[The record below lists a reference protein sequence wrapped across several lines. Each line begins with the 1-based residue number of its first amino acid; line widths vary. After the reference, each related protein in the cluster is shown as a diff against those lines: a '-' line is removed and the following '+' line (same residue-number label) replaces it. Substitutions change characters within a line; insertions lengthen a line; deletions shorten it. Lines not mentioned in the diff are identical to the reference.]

1 MKRNFTL
8 VELLVVTVII
18 GIIVGAVVPAFTRL
32 MTGNAVSYGL
42 RMTTSQLNMARTEA
56 CARRK
61 YVAVVILDKASNAAS
76 GAYLP
81 ESGTNVGYC
90 CAFRSCYVTKS
101 VSGGSASYTFEKWVP
116 GTKWEYLPKGAY
128 FRADTVLPL
137 EVKNVTDEDGLLTS
151 GAHNIH
157 AVIFSD
163 SGRAAEKKAFA
174 VAVREGVVTDN
185 KTVTRNNNAENQLIA
200 KVNRYTG
207 GIRTE

>member
-61 YVAVVILDKASNAAS
+61 YVAVVFLDKASDEA

-81 ESGTNVGYC
+81 TDGDNIGYR

-128 FRADTVLPL
+128 FSEDTVLPL

-151 GAHNIH
+151 GTHDIH

-174 VAVREGVVTDN
+174 VAVREGVVPDN

>member
-1 MKRNFTL
+1 MKRSFTL

-56 CARRK
+56 CARRR
-61 YVAVVILDKASNAAS
+61 YVAVVFLDKDSDDAA
-76 GAYLP
+76 GYLP
-81 ESGTNVGYC
+81 ADGENIGYRC
-90 CAFRSCYVTKS
+90 SFRSCFVTKN
-101 VSGGSASYTFEKWVP
+101 GTDDYNFAEWVP

-128 FRADTVLPL
+128 FGNLNNLITLKSVVD
-137 EVKNVTDEDGLLTS
+137 KDGLFKDTS
-151 GAHNIH
+151 SYAVS

-163 SGRAAEKKAFA
+163 SGRSADGKAFE
-174 VAVREGVVTDN
+174 VEVREGVVTDN
-185 KTVTRNNNAENQLIA
+185 KTVTRNNNVDNKLTA

-207 GIRTE
+207 SVRTE

>member
-42 RMTTSQLNMARTEA
+42 RMTTSQLNMARVEA

-61 YVAVVILDKASNAAS
+61 YVAVVFPDNGFSSTTSNI
-76 GAYLP
+76 
-81 ESGTNVGYC
+81 GYR
-90 CAFRSCYVTKS
+90 CAFRSCFVEKN
-101 VSGGSASYTFEKWVP
+101 GSNYKFKEWVP

-128 FRADTVLPL
+128 FSDLTDTALPL
-137 EVKNVTDEDGLLTS
+137 EITDVVDVDGLLADGSHT
-151 GAHNIH
+151 IR

-163 SGRAAEKKAFA
+163 SGRAAEKKTFA
-174 VAVREGVVTDN
+174 VEVREGVVADN
-185 KTVTRNNNAENQLIA
+185 ATVTRNNNDANKLTA
-200 KVNRYTG
+200 KVNKYTG
-207 GIRTE
+207 SVSTE